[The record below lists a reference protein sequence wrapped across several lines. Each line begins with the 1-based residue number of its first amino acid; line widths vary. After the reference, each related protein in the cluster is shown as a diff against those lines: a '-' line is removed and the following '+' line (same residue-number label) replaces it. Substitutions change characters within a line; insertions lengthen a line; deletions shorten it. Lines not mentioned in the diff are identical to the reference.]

1 MMNNDA
7 LTTHIKPLQM
17 LSPCISLN
25 GVARHGDSILAWR
38 AYISNVPPVVVFPPA
53 DELLLDLEK
62 FTGRSASD
70 SYDDNPVAAVPE
82 LIESLGRDASELIN
96 SLTAQERAA
105 DDN

>member
-1 MMNNDA
+1 MA
-7 LTTHIKPLQM
+7 LTNKAINVKFDIYPQTCSGLLLQHHQWW
-17 LSPCISLN
+17 LSN
-25 GVARHGDSILAWR
+25 ARLLF
-38 AYISNVPPVVVFPPA
+38 FPPA

-96 SLTAQERAA
+96 SLTMQERAA
-105 DDN
+105 EDN